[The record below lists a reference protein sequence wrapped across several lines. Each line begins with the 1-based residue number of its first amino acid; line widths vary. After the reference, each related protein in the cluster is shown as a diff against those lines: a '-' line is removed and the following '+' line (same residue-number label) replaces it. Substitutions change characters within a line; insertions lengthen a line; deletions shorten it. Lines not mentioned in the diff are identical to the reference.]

1 MIHDEPKTR
10 VYYLRRGTL
19 YGAALGLLLGL
30 ARVAI
35 VGLEGTQAVEVWRN
49 WILGGACL
57 GLFAGTMRGV
67 FFKTNDDNA
76 V

>member
-19 YGAALGLLLGL
+19 YGAALGMLLGL
-30 ARVAI
+30 VRVGIA
-35 VGLEGTQAVEVWRN
+35 GAEGSDAVEIWRN

-57 GLFAGTMRGV
+57 GLFAGTVRGV
-67 FFKTNDDNA
+67 FFKTNDDND